1 MNKSLNSYDW
11 LARREKESPETI
23 NRFTFTGY
31 APVPGYADP
40 DMSNIELIIIQRGGC
55 TEEIE

>member
-40 DMSNIELIIIQRGGC
+40 DMSNIELIIIQRGG
-55 TEEIE
+55 